1 MFYNNKMIQNNF
13 EGSVIS
19 DFQTVLL
26 SKKYYTFDQYA
37 ANAGIVDY
45 TYNESTGDVDVHQV
59 YNGFKNN
66 KFVKGMIDNTYTIA
80 LSQVDESKN
89 TELAGLKDLQKDN
102 LEGFKAQE
110 KKR

>member
-1 MFYNNKMIQNNF
+1 
-13 EGSVIS
+13 
-19 DFQTVLL
+19 
-26 SKKYYTFDQYA
+26 
-37 ANAGIVDY
+37 
-45 TYNESTGDVDVHQV
+45 
-59 YNGFKNN
+59 
-66 KFVKGMIDNTYTIA
+66 MIDNTYTIA